1 MEQEIRL
8 ESQIKAEEKELAI
21 INFKNS
27 YYVIKDILK
36 QYCDLPEDY
45 YPILSLWIL
54 GTYVHKEFN
63 TFPEL
68 FINAVKGSGKS
79 RLLKLIA
86 ELSYRGKVVIDLK
99 EAVLFRTAKSHTICI
114 DEFEKV
120 GHKDNGTMRTL
131 INAAYK
137 KGAYV
142 ERMKKVNFK
151 GQEEQIV
158 EKFDLYTPVCMA
170 NIWGIEDVLADR
182 CIMLILE
189 KSSDKSIVRL
199 MENFGSNFKMKGLKE
214 VLVQLV
220 YILCGVVTSKNIT
233 NKWNNYI
240 LQHYTTL
247 TTPTTLN
254 TQTTQT
260 TPSFPM
266 EHDNCALSQEE
277 LDIFKKIDKT
287 GLDGRNLELFFPLFM
302 IANIVGQ
309 EVFDDILRI
318 SQIIVKDKKAE
329 EYAESKDVSLI
340 DFLSHQISWRGSF
353 KSVHD
358 ITQEFRMITIEDP
371 EEEKWVNPRWIG
383 RALKRNKLILEKRR
397 LRKGIEVL
405 IDIDKAGQLLKRFK
419 EHEEVKHE

>member
-142 ERMKKVNFK
+142 ERMKK
-151 GQEEQIV
+151 
-158 EKFDLYTPVCMA
+158 
-170 NIWGIEDVLADR
+170 
-182 CIMLILE
+182 
-189 KSSDKSIVRL
+189 
-199 MENFGSNFKMKGLKE
+199 
-214 VLVQLV
+214 
-220 YILCGVVTSKNIT
+220 
-233 NKWNNYI
+233 
-240 LQHYTTL
+240 
-247 TTPTTLN
+247 
-254 TQTTQT
+254 
-260 TPSFPM
+260 
-266 EHDNCALSQEE
+266 
-277 LDIFKKIDKT
+277 
-287 GLDGRNLELFFPLFM
+287 
-302 IANIVGQ
+302 
-309 EVFDDILRI
+309 
-318 SQIIVKDKKAE
+318 
-329 EYAESKDVSLI
+329 
-340 DFLSHQISWRGSF
+340 
-353 KSVHD
+353 
-358 ITQEFRMITIEDP
+358 
-371 EEEKWVNPRWIG
+371 
-383 RALKRNKLILEKRR
+383 
-397 LRKGIEVL
+397 
-405 IDIDKAGQLLKRFK
+405 
-419 EHEEVKHE
+419 